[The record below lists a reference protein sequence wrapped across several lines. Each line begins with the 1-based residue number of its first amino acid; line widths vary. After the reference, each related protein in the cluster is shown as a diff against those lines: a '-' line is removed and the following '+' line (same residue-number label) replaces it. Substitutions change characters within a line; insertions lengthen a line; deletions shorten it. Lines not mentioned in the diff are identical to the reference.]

1 MRTTTTTLAVLL
13 ALFLVACSDSG
24 TPDDGVSGTPNP
36 AATGAEPYGKIA
48 FVAFRDGNQEIYV
61 MNADGSDERNL
72 TNHAAEDFDPDISR
86 DGSRIAFVSKRSGQP
101 GIYVMNS
108 DGSDLEEVR
117 NTVGG
122 LSPRWSR
129 DGTRLAFSSGG
140 SIYVIGAAGENRLLL
155 MEAEDEGT
163 AAPCRAGGFP
173 GSWSPDDERV
183 AYYSAS
189 VSRSIGQVCTVG
201 VDGDGVEVI
210 AQAPDAYLVEPVF
223 SPDGRLIVYRAI
235 IDSQHDIWI
244 VDTASGERTNITD
257 DPALDIEPSWS
268 PDGAWIAFGSLR
280 PDEPHFDIFMM
291 RPDGSDVRRLT
302 EHATKEANPVWGP

>member
-1 MRTTTTTLAVLL
+1 MTTTTATLAVLL
-13 ALFLVACSDSG
+13 ALFLVACSGSS
-24 TPDDGVSGTPNP
+24 TPDDGASGNASP
-36 AATGAEPYGKIA
+36 AATGAEPFGKIA
-48 FVAFRDGNQEIYV
+48 FVAFRDGNQEIYI

-72 TNHAAEDFDPDISR
+72 TNNEAEDFDPDISR
-86 DGSRIAFVSKRSGQP
+86 DGSRIAFVSKRSG
-101 GIYVMNS
+101 GSVIYVMNS
-108 DGSDLEEVR
+108 DGSDLQEVP

-122 LSPRWSR
+122 LSPRWSH
-129 DGTRLAFSSGG
+129 DGTRLAYSNGG

-155 MEAEDEGT
+155 MEAEDEST

-189 VSRSIGQVCTVG
+189 ISRAIGQVCTVG
-201 VDGDGVEVI
+201 VDGDGPEVV

-235 IDSQHDIWI
+235 VDGQHDIWI
-244 VDTASGERTNITD
+244 VDVESGERTNVTD

-268 PDGAWIAFGSLR
+268 PDGAWIAYGSLR
-280 PDEPHFDIFMM
+280 QGEPHFDIFIM
-291 RPDGSDVRRLT
+291 RPDGSDMRRLT
-302 EHATKEANPVWGP
+302 EHVTKEANPVWGP

>member
-1 MRTTTTTLAVLL
+1 MTTITTMLAVLL

-24 TPDDGVSGTPNP
+24 TPDDGASGTASP

-48 FVAFRDGNQEIYV
+48 FVAFRDGNQEIYI

-72 TNHAAEDFDPDISR
+72 TNHEAEDFDPDISR
-86 DGSRIAFVSKRSGQP
+86 DGSRIAFVSKRSGLP

-108 DGSDLEEVR
+108 DGSDLEVVP
-117 NTVGG
+117 NTGGG

-129 DGTRLAFSSGG
+129 DGTRLAFSNGG
-140 SIYVIGAAGENRLLL
+140 SISVTNLDGGDQQLI
-155 MEAEDEGT
+155 MEAEDPGT

-173 GSWSPDDERV
+173 GSWSADDERV

-189 VSRSIGQVCTVG
+189 GSLSVAQVCTVG
-201 VDGDGVEVI
+201 VDGDGPKVI

-235 IDSQHDIWI
+235 VDNQHDIWI
-244 VDTASGERTNITD
+244 VDVESGERTNITD

-268 PDGAWIAFGSLR
+268 PDGAWIAYGSLR
-280 PDEPHFDIFMM
+280 PGEPHFDLFIM